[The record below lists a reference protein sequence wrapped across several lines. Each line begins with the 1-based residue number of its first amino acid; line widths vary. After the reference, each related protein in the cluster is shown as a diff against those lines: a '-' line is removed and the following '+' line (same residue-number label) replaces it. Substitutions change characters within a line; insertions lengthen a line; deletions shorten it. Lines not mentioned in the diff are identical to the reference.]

1 MAPHSSTLAWEILW
15 TEVSS
20 RLQSMGLQRVG
31 HDWVT
36 SLSLFTSCTGEGNG
50 NPLQNSC
57 LENPR
62 DGEAWWAAIYAV
74 AQNQTWLKRFSSSSS
89 NEKNIKVFNKDMLQ
103 QGQDLGEV
111 NEVGHKSIASAPV
124 FTGNF
129 NFLRST
135 FYLNTGDCTLKR
147 SQLKD
152 VGWCVFICRNFIVHG
167 LLIISVNFPS
177 LTFVWVFYHHYS
189 LYFLPQFP

>member
-1 MAPHSSTLAWEILW
+1 
-15 TEVSS
+15 
-20 RLQSMGLQRVG
+20 MGLLESDTTELL
-31 HDWVT
+31 HFHF
-36 SLSLFTSCTGEGNG
+36 SLSCTGEGNG

-74 AQNQTWLKRFSSSSS
+74 AQNQTRLKRFSSSSS

-147 SQLKD
+147 SQMKD
-152 VGWCVFICRNFIVHG
+152 VG
-167 LLIISVNFPS
+167 
-177 LTFVWVFYHHYS
+177 
-189 LYFLPQFP
+189 